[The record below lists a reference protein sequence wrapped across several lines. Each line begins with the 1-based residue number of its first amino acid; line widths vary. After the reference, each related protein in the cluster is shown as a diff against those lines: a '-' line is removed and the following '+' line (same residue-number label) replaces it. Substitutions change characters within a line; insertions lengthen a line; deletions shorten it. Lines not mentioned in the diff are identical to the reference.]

1 MTAASAIR
9 MLIRIAGVLLI
20 VLGALFW
27 SGRALGL
34 VNVHMLIGL
43 ILVVLLWVL
52 AVMAGVARVSS
63 GLVFGALLWGLAVLV
78 IGMIQ
83 RGLLPGG
90 LHWIIQVVHLLLGV
104 GAIGLGEVLGGRI
117 SGARRGSPAYSR

>member
-52 AVMAGVARVSS
+52 AVMAGVARVSP

-104 GAIGLGEVLGGRI
+104 GAIGLGEV
-117 SGARRGSPAYSR
+117 